1 MKLIVGLGNPGA
13 EYARTRHNAGF
24 MALDR
29 LARRHAPAE
38 VARSRFGALALEA
51 RLARRADGEER
62 CQRVLLLKPMTYINR
77 SGQSVAEASRFYKL
91 DPTRDLL
98 ILVDDTAL
106 ECGRIR
112 LRARGS
118 DGGHNGLADLQEK
131 LGTTEYARCRIG
143 VDARGMADQVGHVLG
158 RFSEEQLER
167 VEPAL
172 ERAADAAEV
181 WALEGIDAAMNRF
194 NVRPERDERGDGEGA
209 GESAHATRPGARE
222 AGSDP
227 AGAPRTEKED

>member
-29 LARRHAPAE
+29 LAQRHAPGE
-38 VARSRFGALALEA
+38 IARARFGGLAVEA
-51 RLARRADGEER
+51 RLERDAEEGATESE
-62 CQRVLLLKPMTYINR
+62 RVLLFKPMGYMNR
-77 SGQSVAEASRFYKL
+77 SGQSVAAAANFYKL
-91 DPTRDLL
+91 DPGADLL

-112 LRARGS
+112 LRAKGS
-118 DGGHNGLADLQEK
+118 DGGHNGLADIEQK

-143 VDARGMADQVGHVLG
+143 VDASGMADQVGYVLG
-158 RFSEEQLER
+158 RFTEEQLER

-172 ERAADAAEV
+172 ERAVDAAEV
-181 WALEGIDAAMNRF
+181 WAWEGIDAAMNKF
-194 NVRPERDERGDGEGA
+194 NVRR
-209 GESAHATRPGARE
+209 ARE
-222 AGSDP
+222 DRSEADAGGGEETNAKDS
-227 AGAPRTEKED
+227 GADEPGT